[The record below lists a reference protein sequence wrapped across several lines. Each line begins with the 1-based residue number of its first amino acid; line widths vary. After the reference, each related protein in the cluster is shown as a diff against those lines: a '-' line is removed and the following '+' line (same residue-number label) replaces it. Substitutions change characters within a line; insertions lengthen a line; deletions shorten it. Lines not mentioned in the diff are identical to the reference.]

1 MFATR
6 RAFFSAPRFLNA
18 TRQFSATSRASVKV
32 GDAIPDVELMESSP
46 GNKVN
51 LSKEL
56 AGKPKGLIIGVPA
69 AFSPAC
75 SSTHIPGYIKYE
87 GLKDAGDVY
96 VVSVNDAFVMKAWG
110 QSLDPD
116 GKSGIRFLAD
126 PHAAFTKALDLDFD
140 ATKIFG
146 QPRSKRYALVIA
158 DGKVK
163 EAHVESDNTGVNSSA
178 VEKVLGGS
186 HLQ

>member
-1 MFATR
+1 MLATR
-6 RAFFSAPRFLNA
+6 RAFVSAPRAINA
-18 TRQFSATSRASVKV
+18 ARQFSATSRAFVKV
-32 GDAIPDVELMESSP
+32 GDAIPGTLASGALANVVGADRMTDVELMESSP

-96 VVSVNDAFVMKAWG
+96 VVSVNDAFVYVL
-110 QSLDPD
+110 QLL
-116 GKSGIRFLAD
+116 RF
-126 PHAAFTKALDLDFD
+126 T
-140 ATKIFG
+140 
-146 QPRSKRYALVIA
+146 
-158 DGKVK
+158 
-163 EAHVESDNTGVNSSA
+163 SSR
-178 VEKVLGGS
+178 GGDMAPIWCS
-186 HLQ
+186 S